1 MILSLYPPGT
11 LIKAFRAPRVSQLW
25 AALKAY
31 LQHWESGERMEI
43 SSWECRPNLGG
54 GAGFHGG
61 QAATS
66 ASSLPR
72 ASALS

>member
-1 MILSLYPPGT
+1 MILSLYPPRT
-11 LIKAFRAPRVSQLW
+11 LIKTFTARRVSRLW

-61 QAATS
+61 QAPAS
-66 ASSLPR
+66 VSSLPC